1 MAASGQSGAALLHCQ
16 QGNGVGMSTETVIE
30 ISDVWKIFGADP
42 QAALKAVREDGLSKA
57 EVLQKFGAVV
67 GVADVSLS
75 VNRGEIF
82 CIMGLSGSGKSTL
95 VRHFNRL
102 LEPTSG
108 KILIE
113 GVDVM
118 ALGQKDLQTFRN
130 QKIGMVFQNF
140 ALMPHRS
147 VLDNVAMPL
156 EIRQV
161 SKNER
166 MRQAAAILDIVELG
180 AWGSKFA
187 HELSGG
193 MQQRVGL
200 ARALAANPDV
210 LLMDEPFSALDPLI
224 RRQLQDEFI
233 RLSQI
238 LKKTTVFI
246 THDLD
251 EAVRIGDRIAIMRD
265 GRVVQIGTSE
275 EIVMNPADDY
285 VAEFVAGISRLKV
298 VRAHAVM
305 QPIKPYIKANGPL
318 SSDAPRVIEDETL
331 SNLITLAI
339 EDSDVILVEEAGK
352 DIGIITRA
360 DLLRTVIEGTEVS

>member
-1 MAASGQSGAALLHCQ
+1 MEYHQIM
-16 QGNGVGMSTETVIE
+16 NNDKVIE
-30 ISDVWKIFGADP
+30 ISNVWKIFGYRP
-42 QAALKAVREDGLSKA
+42 EEALRAIRDDGLSKA
-57 EVLQKFGAVV
+57 EVLSKYNAVV

-102 LEPTSG
+102 LEPTDG
-108 KILIE
+108 QILIE
-113 GVDVM
+113 GTDVM
-118 ALGQKDLQTFRN
+118 SLGTQDLQKFRN

-156 EIRQV
+156 EIRKI

-180 AWGSKFA
+180 AWGSKYA

-233 RLSQI
+233 KLSKI

-265 GRVVQIGTSE
+265 GRLVQTGTAE
-275 EIVMNPADDY
+275 DIVMNPVDDY
-285 VAEFVAGISRLKV
+285 VADFVAGISRLKV
-298 VRAHAVM
+298 VHAHAVM
-305 QPIKPYIKANGPL
+305 QPIEHYIQKNGPL
-318 SSDAPRVIEDETL
+318 SSAMPHVEDNETL
-331 SNLITLAI
+331 SNLISLAI
-339 EDSDVILVEEAGK
+339 DNKNHILVESSGK
-352 DIGIITRA
+352 AVGVITRS
-360 DLLRTVIEGTEVS
+360 DILRIVVEGTEMS

>member
-1 MAASGQSGAALLHCQ
+1 M
-16 QGNGVGMSTETVIE
+16 TDDTVIE
-30 ISDVWKIFGADP
+30 ISNVWKIFGARP
-42 QAALKAVREDGLSKA
+42 KAALEAIRDRGLSKA
-57 EVLQKFGAVV
+57 EVLAEFNAVV
-67 GVADVSLS
+67 GVADVSLT

-102 LEPTSG
+102 LEPTAG
-108 KILIE
+108 RILIE
-113 GVDVM
+113 GTDVM
-118 ALGQKDLQTFRN
+118 ALEPKPLQDFRN
-130 QKIGMVFQNF
+130 RKIGMVFQNF

-161 SKNER
+161 SKNDR

-238 LKKTTVFI
+238 LRKTTIFI

-265 GRVVQIGTSE
+265 GRVVQIGTAE
-275 EIVMNPADDY
+275 DIVMNPADDY
-285 VAEFVAGISRLKV
+285 VSDFVAGISRLKV
-298 VRAHAVM
+298 VHAHAVM
-305 QPIKPYIKANGPL
+305 QPIADHVTAHGPL
-318 SSDAPRVIEDETL
+318 PADAARVGEGETL
-331 SNLITLAI
+331 STLINLAI
-339 EDSDVILVEEAGK
+339 DRDDAIVVEQNGRDVGV
-352 DIGIITRA
+352 ITRA
-360 DLLRTVIEGTEVS
+360 DILRTVIEGTEMS

>member
-1 MAASGQSGAALLHCQ
+1 
-16 QGNGVGMSTETVIE
+16 MSDDTVIE
-30 ISDVWKIFGADP
+30 ISNVWKIFGTDP
-42 QAALKAVREDGLSKA
+42 VAALRAIREEGLTKA
-57 EVLQKFGAVV
+57 EVLARYNAVV

-75 VNRGEIF
+75 VSRGEIF
-82 CIMGLSGSGKSTL
+82 CVMGLSGSGKSTL

-102 LEPTSG
+102 LEPTDG
-108 KILIE
+108 RILIE
-113 GVDVM
+113 GTDVM
-118 ALGQKDLQTFRN
+118 ALGQQALQEFRN
-130 QKIGMVFQNF
+130 RKIGMVFQNF

-166 MRQAAAILDIVELG
+166 MRQAAAFLDIVELG
-180 AWGSKFA
+180 AWGSKYA

-200 ARALAANPDV
+200 ARALAADPDV

-265 GRVVQIGTSE
+265 GRVVQIGTAE
-275 EIVMNPADDY
+275 DIVMNPADDY
-285 VAEFVAGISRLKV
+285 VADFVAGISRLKV

-305 QPIKPYIKANGPL
+305 QPLDAYVQQHGPL
-318 SSDAPRVIEDETL
+318 PAETLRVGEGETL
-331 SNLITLAI
+331 STLINMAI
-339 EDSDVILVEEAGK
+339 GTDGAILVEDGGADVGV
-352 DIGIITRA
+352 ITRA
-360 DLLRTVIEGTEVS
+360 DILRTVIEGTEVS

>member
-1 MAASGQSGAALLHCQ
+1 M
-16 QGNGVGMSTETVIE
+16 TETVIE
-30 ISDVWKIFGADP
+30 ISDVWKIFGDQP
-42 QAALKAVREDGLSKA
+42 NEALNAIQNEGLGKA
-57 EVLQKFGAVV
+57 EVLTRFNAVV
-67 GVADVSLS
+67 GVADVSLN
-75 VNRGEIF
+75 VQRGEIF
-82 CIMGLSGSGKSTL
+82 CVMGLSGSGKSTL

-102 LEPTSG
+102 LEPTAG

-113 GVDVM
+113 GTDVM
-118 ALGQKDLQTFRN
+118 ALRAKELQRFRN

-156 EIRQV
+156 EIRGI
-161 SKNER
+161 SKNDR
-166 MRQAAAILDIVELG
+166 LRQAAAILDIVELG

-265 GRVVQIGTSE
+265 GRVVQIGTAE
-275 EIVMNPADDY
+275 DIVMNPADDY
-285 VAEFVAGISRLKV
+285 VADFVAGISRLKV

-305 QPIKPYIKANGPL
+305 QPIADYQAQHGVV
-318 SSDAPRVIEDETL
+318 SEDSPRVNESETL
-331 SNLITLAI
+331 SHLINLAI
-339 EDSDVILVEEAGK
+339 DTHQAIRVADGGVDVGV
-352 DIGIITRA
+352 ITRQ
-360 DLLRTVIEGTEVS
+360 DLLRTVIEGTEMS

>member
-1 MAASGQSGAALLHCQ
+1 
-16 QGNGVGMSTETVIE
+16 MSAETVVE
-30 ISDVWKIFGADP
+30 ISNVWKIFGNNAK
-42 QAALKAVREDGLSKA
+42 AALAAIRERNLTKA
-57 EVLQKFGAVV
+57 EVLEEYNAVV

-102 LEPTSG
+102 LEPTAG
-108 KILIE
+108 KIEIE
-113 GVDVM
+113 GTDVM
-118 ALGQKDLQTFRN
+118 ALGPRELQRFRN

-161 SKNER
+161 AKNER

-233 RLSQI
+233 RLSKI
-238 LKKTTVFI
+238 LKKTTIFI

-265 GRVVQIGTSE
+265 GKMVQIGTAE
-275 EIVMNPADDY
+275 DIVMDPADDY
-285 VAEFVAGISRLKV
+285 VADFVAGISRLKV
-298 VRAHAVM
+298 VHAHAVM
-305 QPIKPYIKANGPL
+305 QPIEAHAASNGGLPA
-318 SSDAPRVIEDETL
+318 DAARVPEDETL
-331 SNLITLAI
+331 SNLINMAI
-339 EDSDVILVEEAGK
+339 DDDNPIIVQSGGK
-352 DIGIITRA
+352 DTGVITRA

>member
-1 MAASGQSGAALLHCQ
+1 M
-16 QGNGVGMSTETVIE
+16 NDDTVVE
-30 ISDVWKIFGADP
+30 ISNVWKIFGSRADEAL
-42 QAALKAVREDGLSKA
+42 QAVQSRGLTKA
-57 EVLQKFGAVV
+57 EVLTEFNAVV

-75 VNRGEIF
+75 VKRGEIF

-102 LEPTSG
+102 LEPTAG
-108 KILIE
+108 KIEIE
-113 GVDVM
+113 GTDVM
-118 ALGQKDLQTFRN
+118 ALGTRELQKFRN

-161 SKNER
+161 PKNER

-180 AWGSKFA
+180 AWGAKFA

-233 RLSQI
+233 RLSKI
-238 LKKTTVFI
+238 LKKTTIFI

-265 GRVVQIGTSE
+265 GKVVQMGTAE
-275 EIVMNPADDY
+275 EIVMAPADDY

-298 VRAHAVM
+298 VHAHAVM
-305 QPIKPYIKANGPL
+305 QPLDAYVQTHGPI
-318 SSDAPRVIEDETL
+318 SGAAPRVDGAENL
-331 SNLITLAI
+331 STLITLAI
-339 EDSDVILVEEAGK
+339 DNDHPIVVQLDGNDAGV
-352 DIGIITRA
+352 ITRA